1 MSEPVYEQR
10 DQWTVNACQTWTA
23 FLGENCRKEEDC
35 GRSDFFLFWHDSLL
49 FSSQVQSFFL
59 PFFIDFLFSAVASVW
74 PVMLSFFS
82 TPLFFP
88 HDFAT
93 KTKNTRGVNTYN
105 FNRLKEEDTFHIW
118 CCFPHPWWV
127 DRGQGV
133 LPIETFLLPFIP
145 AELEG
150 KNESVIINVGSSC
163 QRQSVPNLGTL
174 KP

>member
-1 MSEPVYEQR
+1 MSEPVYEHR
-10 DQWTVNACQTWTA
+10 DQWTVNVCQTWTA
-23 FLGENCRKEEDC
+23 LLGKNCRKEEGDWTFLTWFSSLLLAGAVFLYWFPFFC
-35 GRSDFFLFWHDSLL
+35 RCLCVTCDAFLF
-49 FSSQVQSFFL
+49 F
-59 PFFIDFLFSAVASVW
+59 PG
-74 PVMLSFFS
+74 
-82 TPLFFP
+82 PLFFP
-88 HDFAT
+88 HDFPHDAT

-105 FNRLKEEDTFHIW
+105 FNRLEEEDTFHIW

-150 KNESVIINVGSSC
+150 GKESVISSVGSSC
-163 QRQSVPNLGTL
+163 QRQSFPNLGTL